1 MWFIGRSILAYL
13 TRDNLKQKEIEK
25 LVNKRQTLIKL
36 EINNLKDEDLINYLL
51 HPNMPIEVKELICE
65 RINKLGESPYSSDK
79 KHVKE
84 LIKIF
89 TSKKQF
95 TPKQLK

>member
-51 HPNMPIEVKELICE
+51 HPNIPIEVKELI
-65 RINKLGESPYSSDK
+65 
-79 KHVKE
+79 
-84 LIKIF
+84 
-89 TSKKQF
+89 
-95 TPKQLK
+95 

>member
-36 EINNLKDEDLINYLL
+36 EINNLKDEELINYLL
-51 HPNMPIEVKELICE
+51 HPNIPLEVKELICDSYNDLNTNFNLNN
-65 RINKLGESPYSSDK
+65 RLKYI
-79 KHVKE
+79 
-84 LIKIF
+84 
-89 TSKKQF
+89 SKYNNR
-95 TPKQLK
+95 

>member
-36 EINNLKDEDLINYLL
+36 EI
-51 HPNMPIEVKELICE
+51 
-65 RINKLGESPYSSDK
+65 K
-79 KHVKE
+79 K
-84 LIKIF
+84 
-89 TSKKQF
+89 
-95 TPKQLK
+95 